1 MCGTHN
7 VSINVK
13 LFSSKMLAGGTLSSS
28 SSVKWRREDDL
39 AESRDEV
46 ALDVKI
52 APGTDVS
59 IEQMP

>member
-1 MCGTHN
+1 M
-7 VSINVK
+7 SR
-13 LFSSKMLAGGTLSSS
+13 SSS
-28 SSVKWRREDDL
+28 SVSVKWRREDDL